1 MIDEDIHD
9 AAGARRMVDILTD
22 SEADPE
28 LRGQAA
34 VKLGPGLQLCDE
46 RLDWDDI
53 TLYFG
58 ESTFET
64 IDQTFRRL
72 YHDASTPKLVRRRI
86 LEAAVR
92 APMDWHEGAV
102 RAAWETDDDDWRQTA
117 VFGMG
122 NVPGFNEQ
130 LLEIL
135 KQDDLTEG
143 VLREAVRAAG
153 SRGLEKAEPIVRRV
167 ALDDDCESYT
177 RQLAIEALIWCGTD
191 RSERALEEL
200 SRHSNHD
207 IADTAEWA
215 LGEFRMFSNLPD
227 DLPDFDDDLF

>member
-1 MIDEDIHD
+1 MINEDIHD
-9 AAGARRMVDILTD
+9 DAGARRMLGILTD

-34 VKLGPGLQLCDE
+34 IKLGPGLQLCDE
-46 RLDWDDI
+46 RIDWDDLD
-53 TLYFG
+53 LYFG
-58 ESTFET
+58 KATFEK

-122 NVPGFNEQ
+122 NIPGFEEQ
-130 LLEIL
+130 LLDIL
-135 KQDDLTEG
+135 KRDELTEG

-153 SRGLEKAEPIVRRV
+153 ARGLEKAEPIVRQV
-167 ALDDDCESYT
+167 ALDDNRESYT
-177 RQLAIEALIWCGTD
+177 RQLAIEALIWCGND
-191 RSERALEEL
+191 KSERALEKL
-200 SRHSNHD
+200 TRHSD
-207 IADTAEWA
+207 SGIADTAEWA
-215 LGEFRMFSNLPD
+215 LGEFRMFSQMPD
-227 DLPDFDDDLF
+227 DLMGFDDDLF

>member
-1 MIDEDIHD
+1 MIDEDIID
-9 AAGARRMVDILTD
+9 DAGARRMLDILTD
-22 SEADPE
+22 PEAAPE
-28 LRGQAA
+28 RRGQAA
-34 VKLGPGLQLCDE
+34 IKLGPGLQLCDE
-46 RLDWDDI
+46 RLDWEDI

-58 ESTFET
+58 KATFEE

-122 NVPGFNEQ
+122 NHPGFEEQ
-130 LLEIL
+130 ILDIL
-135 KQDDLTEG
+135 KRDDLSEG

-153 SRGLEKAEPIVRRV
+153 GRELGKAEPIVRRV
-167 ALDDDCESYT
+167 ALDESRETYT
-177 RQLAIEALIWCGTD
+177 RQLAIEALIWCGND
-191 RSERALEEL
+191 RSERALKKL
-200 SRHSNHD
+200 TRHSDSD
-207 IADTAEWA
+207 ITDTAEWA
-215 LGEFRMFSNLPD
+215 LGELRMFSSLPD
-227 DLPDFDDDLF
+227 DLAGFDDDFF

>member
-9 AAGARRMVDILTD
+9 DAGARRMLDILTD

-34 VKLGPGLQLCDE
+34 IKLGPGLQLCDE
-46 RLDWDDI
+46 RIDWDDLD
-53 TLYFG
+53 LYFG
-58 ESTFET
+58 KPTFEK

-92 APMDWHEGAV
+92 APLDWHEGAV

-122 NVPGFNEQ
+122 NIPGFEDQ
-130 LLEIL
+130 LLDIV
-135 KQDDLTEG
+135 KRDDLSEG

-153 SRGLEKAEPIVRRV
+153 ARELGKAEPIVRRV
-167 ALDDDCESYT
+167 ALDENRESYT
-177 RQLAIEALIWCGTD
+177 RQLAIEALIWCGND
-191 RSERALEEL
+191 RSECALSKL
-200 SRHSNHD
+200 TRHSDPD

-215 LGEFRMFSNLPD
+215 LGEFRMFSQMPD
-227 DLPDFDDDLF
+227 DLAGFDDDLF